1 MVDVRGTLTQLDRLD
16 EPVVDLNGN
25 GSVPPDD
32 PAAPAVFERPP
43 DDPIEIV
50 CNNRQLRTVTRDV
63 LHALRSFNE
72 PPIVFV
78 RGGALTRVRNDERG
92 RPIVEAMG
100 TDVLRYRIA
109 RVANTMRVNQDGA
122 HKAVPPPLD
131 AVRDIAAAGDWPDF
145 PPLEAVVEIPT
156 LRSDGSIHYEPGYD
170 PITRLLHVP
179 ARGLEVPEIP
189 DVPDD
194 SDVDQAVKLID
205 EALCDFPFD
214 TPSDRANAIAA
225 MLTPIVRPAIDGQ
238 VPLALVDAPEPGTG
252 KGLLVNLVSVIATGR
267 PAAMRPLAAH
277 DDEVRKMITST
288 LAEGPTIV
296 ALDNIEDAIRS
307 PSLALVLTS
316 DEWADRLLGRSETVK
331 LPNRATWMATGNN
344 LQVGGDLGRRCYRIR
359 LDARQAKP
367 YSRPASSFRHPD
379 LLDWAQQ
386 HRGELIAALLTI
398 ARHWYAIGQPDV
410 DVPPLGGFT
419 PWARLAGSVLHHAG
433 IIGFLDNLAQFHA
446 EADRDA
452 DEWDA
457 FLTAWRE
464 SFGPK
469 VVTVSELAERID
481 PQVGGPLLRTLPSE
495 LANAVGR
502 PGFAKTL
509 GRQLRSKAGR
519 HFGADGLHIVDRGKD
534 RSKVVRWSVER
545 ADENLFAT
553 VTNLEN
559 AAADSD
565 EIPATTAHVEAGAES
580 NPPDAR
586 GYAGSRGESYTHHAR
601 EKGYPQGETYV
612 DRVQGYP
619 RNPANPAGGVDGA
632 VAPTWDPAWPTDPP
646 PDPFDELEDP
656 PPDGQAG

>member
-1 MVDVRGTLTQLDRLD
+1 MVDIQHELARVDRLN
-16 EPVVDLNGN
+16 DLHDAG
-25 GSVPPDD
+25 VPPDD
-32 PAAPAVFERPP
+32 PSAPAVFEQPVP
-43 DDPIEIV
+43 EPLEV
-50 CNNRQLRTVTRDV
+50 ECNNRHLRYITRDV
-63 LHALRSFNE
+63 VHALAAANT

-109 RVANTMRVNQDGA
+109 RVADTIRVNKDGER
-122 HKAVPPPLD
+122 KPVPPPLD
-131 AVRDIAAAGDWPDF
+131 AVRDIAAAGDWPAF

-156 LRSDGSIHYEPGYD
+156 LRPDGSIHHQPGYD
-170 PITRLLHVP
+170 PATRLLHVP
-179 ARGLEVPEIP
+179 ARGLQVPDIP
-189 DVPDD
+189 DRPDGD
-194 SDVDQAVKLID
+194 DVERAVKLID

-214 TPSDRANAIAA
+214 TASDRANAIAA

-252 KGLLVNLVSVIATGR
+252 KGLFVNLVSVIATGR

-344 LQVGGDLGRRCYRIR
+344 LQVGGDLARRCYRIR
-359 LDARQAKP
+359 LDARQARP

-379 LLDWAQQ
+379 LLDWAQH
-386 HRGELIAALLTI
+386 HRGELIAALLTL
-398 ARHWYAIGQPDV
+398 ARHWYTQGQPDV

-419 PWARLAGSVLHHAG
+419 PWARLTGSVLHHAG
-433 IIGFLDNLAQFHA
+433 ITGFLDNLSQFHA

-457 FLTAWRE
+457 FLSAWRE
-464 SFGPK
+464 IFGPK
-469 VVTVSELAERID
+469 IVTVGELVERMD
-481 PQVGGPLLRTLPSE
+481 PAVGSALLRTLPPE

-502 PGFAKTL
+502 PGFSKTL

-519 HFGADGLHIVDRGKD
+519 HFGTEGLHIVDRGKD
-534 RSKVVRWSVER
+534 RTKVIRWSVEY
-545 ADENLFAT
+545 ADENLLAT
-553 VTNLEN
+553 VTPIDNSGDTDDEHPANPALVEN
-559 AAADSD
+559 
-565 EIPATTAHVEAGAES
+565 GASE
-580 NPPDAR
+580 R
-586 GYAGSRGESYTHHAR
+586 GVTQGYAGSPTPTTR
-601 EKGYPQGETYV
+601 EKSGETYI
-612 DRVQGYP
+612 DRVQSYP
-619 RNPANPAGGVDGA
+619 RNPSNPAPSGNGN
-632 VAPTWDPAWPTDPP
+632 VAPAWDPAWSLEPPTDL
-646 PDPFDELEDP
+646 DEDT
-656 PPDGQAG
+656 